1 MIHNRKYCLTLKPL
15 EPKTILCGW
24 SKIPNLRPQKA
35 YAVFCPV
42 LEITSLKRLRW
53 KYIILIVDHLQPF
66 VAEAFSDATA
76 KEDICITMN
85 LNVNTNT

>member
-1 MIHNRKYCLTLKPL
+1 MESLDLVELVSKPL
-15 EPKTILCGW
+15 LSGLYRPPREPLFEEQDALLAMI
-24 SKIPNLRPQKA
+24 
-35 YAVFCPV
+35 
-42 LEITSLKRLRW
+42 KRLRW

-85 LNVNTNT
+85 LDVNTNT